1 MRTGDAGKICLN
13 EFRFYFPSTA
23 RVAQRRYEIGL
34 FAQGEDLCAA
44 RGHFVHVYV
53 DKENRRPVKA
63 LPLKL
68 KTVLETLV

>member
-1 MRTGDAGKICLN
+1 
-13 EFRFYFPSTA
+13 
-23 RVAQRRYEIGL
+23 
-34 FAQGEDLCAA
+34 
-44 RGHFVHVYV
+44 VYV